1 MRDYLK
7 KYEVTITTKGPLYIG
22 SGKTINKKEYYFD
35 EDSKKVYFF
44 DFAKLFKGIVDRKL
58 EDKYQEYMLNAKAP
72 MDLGGFFRKNGVGI
86 MDVKKLADYSVDAI
100 NVCGDSERDSF
111 KNRGINTFIKESGN
125 RNYIPG
131 SSLKGAIRTAL
142 LVDEISSNDRK
153 YSKFGDEVF
162 KSRNKTSQAGRSTK
176 DIESTAFNTMGRN
189 DKRKGD
195 AVNDV
200 MFSVRVS
207 DSEVIPNNYMTLC
220 RRMDQDVWSDLH
232 DLPIFFECVKPGVS
246 IKTTITIDTS
256 MKNYVS
262 IDRIKQAISNYSWC
276 LYEDFTKYFDN
287 TEEYAENVLFLGG
300 YTGFAS
306 KTVDYT
312 LLKNDGVNVIQTM
325 LNSAFRKHEH
335 YKDEEKYSV
344 SPRMIKISEYGSKSR
359 SGVYEV
365 GKVGIDFK
373 EIK

>member
-7 KYEVTITTKGPLYIG
+7 KYEVTITTKGPLHIG

-100 NVCGDSERDSF
+100 NVCGDAGRESF
-111 KNRGINTFIKESGN
+111 KGRGINTFIKESGN

-142 LVDEISSNDRK
+142 LVDEILSKEKK
-153 YSKFGDEVF
+153 YYKFGGEIF
-162 KSRNKTSQAGRSTK
+162 ESRNRTSQAGRSAK
-176 DIESTAFNTMGRN
+176 AIESIAFNTMGRN
-189 DKRKGD
+189 EKRKGD

-200 MFSVRVS
+200 MSSVRVS

-220 RRMDQDVWSDLH
+220 RRMDQDIDAKTY

-287 TEEYAENVLFLGG
+287 TEEYAENILFLGG

-312 LLKNDGVNVIQTM
+312 LLKNDGVKVIQTI
-325 LNSAFRKHEH
+325 LSNSFRNHKHH
-335 YKDEEKYSV
+335 LDEDRYAV
-344 SPRMIKISEYGSKSR
+344 SPRMIKVSEYGSKSR

-365 GKVGIDFK
+365 GKVEIDFK
-373 EIK
+373 EI

>member
-86 MDVKKLADYSVDAI
+86 MDVKKLADYSVDAS
-100 NVCGDSERDSF
+100 NVCDNRRGVFF
-111 KNRGINTFIKESGN
+111 KGKDINIFIKESGN

-153 YSKFGDEVF
+153 YAKFEDEVF
-162 KSRNKTSQAGRSTK
+162 KARNNTSQVKRNAK
-176 DIESTAFNTMGRN
+176 EIESTAFNNMEKN
-189 DKRKGD
+189 KKKKSDP
-195 AVNDV
+195 VNDV
-200 MFSVRVS
+200 MASVRVS

-220 RRMDQDVWSDLH
+220 RRMDQDVWSDSH
-232 DLPIFFECVKPGVS
+232 DISVFFECVKPGVS
-246 IKTTITIDTS
+246 IKTNITIDTS

-262 IDRIKQAISNYSWC
+262 IDKIKEAISNYSWR
-276 LYEDFTKYFDN
+276 LYGDFTSWFDN
-287 TEEYAENVLFLGG
+287 TEEYAENILFIGG

-306 KTVDYT
+306 KTVDYA
-312 LLKNDGVNVIQTM
+312 LLKDKGVKVIQTI
-325 LNSAFRKHEH
+325 LSNSFRNHAHHNDEKE
-335 YKDEEKYSV
+335 YKV
-344 SPRMIKISEYGSKSR
+344 SPRMLKISQYGSNDR
-359 SGVYEV
+359 SGIYEV
-365 GKVGIDFK
+365 GKVEIDFK
-373 EIK
+373 EVK